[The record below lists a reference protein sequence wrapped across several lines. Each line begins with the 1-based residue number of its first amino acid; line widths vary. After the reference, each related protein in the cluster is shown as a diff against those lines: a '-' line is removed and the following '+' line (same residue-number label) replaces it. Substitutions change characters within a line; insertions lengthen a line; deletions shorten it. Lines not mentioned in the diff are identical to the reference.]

1 MAKFG
6 ESTAQ
11 PLPAE
16 EKPDLRVIEG
26 GADEEFIPDKDVK
39 DVRSR
44 KSPPP
49 SRAKALR
56 RAKHVAEA
64 PVIPDE
70 EVRDV
75 VLPKAKEKR
84 IKGLRKPAPGER
96 AQFEEERAA
105 ERAELEQIR
114 EDVMGRL
121 EAIEHRIIGN
131 REAAD
136 AAKRQKEFVELTHDL
151 DMESIEARKKERIAA
166 DEAAHEEMAAP
177 MREVARQFGREQA
190 LTDRMREEGEMESQL
205 EMNERGQVQG
215 IKNIPYLDA
224 GAVHLAL
231 PAMWKKHDMER
242 TWLNKN
248 RPAGWERFMKELD
261 LNAERMTQMREKADE
276 LIDSGQRDARVRNFF
291 YQYEG
296 AAAAE
301 GMDQTKV
308 ETLLVSPEQVL
319 ENKKNKLED
328 EDAAINIAVESVV
341 NVERQIDAF
350 LKGKR
355 NEIDNAKAAVAF
367 DEKFINTLNL
377 KLERLHGEH
386 DLNHKM
392 QQPENL
398 DVYGNRLQ
406 SAYERAKGMVE
417 VKKKELSTFKGD
429 AKRRTAALAEIG
441 ELEFDASEAQK
452 QLAEWKEDSDR
463 AKAMGDRLEALQK
476 NAANLSKEIMRTEI
490 DLRETEEDK
499 VQYEGRPEM
508 VIREISD
515 RSLGE
520 LSDLADD
527 KMQHLLREKSRVL
540 NEMANIRR
548 ARIMQ
553 EAPPTGEEVD
563 VEMEEPEE
571 EYAEVRE
578 EELIEEE
585 PISEAA

>member
-6 ESTAQ
+6 ESTARQ
-11 PLPAE
+11 LPE
-16 EKPDLRVIEG
+16 EKKPDLRVIEG
-26 GADEEFIPDKDVK
+26 GADEEFIPDEDVK

-44 KSPPP
+44 KSSPP
-49 SRAKALR
+49 SRAKVLR

-84 IKGLRKPAPGER
+84 ISGLKKSTPEER

-114 EDVMGRL
+114 QDVMGRL
-121 EAIEHRIIGN
+121 EAIEHRIVGN

-136 AAKRQKEFVELTHDL
+136 KAVAEREKTEADSAQELAQIEGRAMVREEVSRRQ
-151 DMESIEARKKERIAA
+151 
-166 DEAAHEEMAAP
+166 HEEMAEP

-190 LTDRMREEGEMESQL
+190 LAGRMKEEGEMESQL
-205 EMNERGQVQG
+205 EINEKGHVSG

-248 RPAGWERFMKELD
+248 RPAGWERLLKDLD
-261 LNAERMTQMREKADE
+261 LDAERMAQMREKADE

-296 AAAAE
+296 AAAVK
-301 GMDQTKV
+301 GMDQAKV

-319 ENKKNKLED
+319 ADKEKKLGEEN
-328 EDAAINIAVESVV
+328 AAIEEAIEEVYDVS
-341 NVERQIDAF
+341 RQVDAF
-350 LKGKR
+350 LEGKQ
-355 NEIDNAKAAVAF
+355 NEIDHATELVEIDDSLIKGM
-367 DEKFINTLNL
+367 NL
-377 KLERLHGEH
+377 RLVNLQAEH

-398 DVYGNRLQ
+398 DVHGGRLQ
-406 SAYERAKGMVE
+406 AAYERAKGMIE
-417 VKKKELSTFKGD
+417 TKKKELATFKGGGE
-429 AKRRTAALAEIG
+429 KRTDILAEIG
-441 ELEFDASEAQK
+441 EHEFNASEAQK
-452 QLAEWKEDSDR
+452 QLTEWKGDPAR
-463 AKAMGDRLEALQK
+463 ARVMGYRLEALQDE
-476 NAANLSKEIMRTEI
+476 AADLSDQIMQSQH
-490 DLRETEEDK
+490 LLKAAEEHK
-499 VQYEGRPEM
+499 IQYEGKTEMIVRGVDEKNLPEL
-508 VIREISD
+508 I
-515 RSLGE
+515 
-520 LSDLADD
+520 DLADD
-527 KMQHLLREKSRVL
+527 KMQYLLREKARVQR
-540 NEMANIRR
+540 EMSDIRR

-553 EAPPTGEEVD
+553 EAPSQGDEEDVD
-563 VEMEEPEE
+563 FEEG

-578 EELIEEE
+578 DELIEEE
-585 PISEAA
+585 PTRKAA